1 MLKAISL
8 ITVLTGLVSFSPF
21 AKQALAKASQT
32 ETATFAVGCFWG
44 AEEFFRKIPGV
55 TSTRVGFTGGTVPN
69 PKYEDTHDGHT
80 GHAESVEIKFDPK
93 KVSYEFLLDQFF
105 KMHDPTTLNRQGN
118 DRGSQYRSAIF
129 YHSEE
134 QKQQAMAFKT
144 KVEKSGAWK
153 DPIVTEIAPAKEFYL
168 AEDNH
173 QKYLQKHPGGYDNH
187 YLRNISFDTADESS
201 KKKFTKPSDEEL
213 KSKLTPLQYR
223 VTQQEGT
230 EPPFQNEYFNNHKDG
245 IYVDIV
251 SGEPLFSS
259 KDKFESG
266 TGWPS
271 FTRPIKKENVIEKTD
286 GSLGMRRTEVK
297 SKIANSH
304 LGHVFEDGPAPTGLR
319 YCINSASL
327 KFIPKEKLKEEGYG
341 EYLKTFEK

>member
-1 MLKAISL
+1 MKKTSL
-8 ITVLTGLVSFSPF
+8 ASSLFLIALTLSPWS
-21 AKQALAKASQT
+21 QASQT

-55 TSTRVGFTGGTVPN
+55 VKTQVGYAGGTVAN

-80 GHAESVEIKFDPK
+80 GHAETVEIKFDPK

-118 DRGSQYRSAIF
+118 DTGSQYRSAIF
-129 YHSEE
+129 YNSDQ
-134 QKQQAMAFKT
+134 QKNQAMAFKA
-144 KVEKSGAWK
+144 KVEASHAWK
-153 DPIVTEIAPAKEFYL
+153 DPVVTEIAPAGKFWV
-168 AEDNH
+168 AEDYH

-187 YLRNISFDTADESS
+187 FLRKISFDSEAPKFVKPSPAEL
-201 KKKFTKPSDEEL
+201 KKK
-213 KSKLTPLQYR
+213 LTSLQFD
-223 VTQQEGT
+223 VTQNEGT
-230 EPPFQNEYFNNHKDG
+230 EPPFQNSYWNNHEEG
-245 IYVDIV
+245 IFVDVV

-271 FTRPIKKENVIEKTD
+271 FTKPLKKDFVVEHTD
-286 GSLGMRRTEVK
+286 SSLGMKRTEVR
-297 SKIANSH
+297 SRLADSH
-304 LGHVFEDGPAPTGLR
+304 LGHVFEDGPKPTGLR

-327 KFIPKEKLKEEGYG
+327 RFVPKAQLKAEGLEKYWSQP
-341 EYLKTFEK
+341 